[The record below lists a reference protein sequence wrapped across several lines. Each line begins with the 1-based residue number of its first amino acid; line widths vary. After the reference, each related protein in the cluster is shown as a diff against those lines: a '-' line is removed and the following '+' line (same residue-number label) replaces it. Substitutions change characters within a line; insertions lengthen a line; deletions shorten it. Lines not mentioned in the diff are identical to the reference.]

1 MSPYLVQE
9 DKDQRDQGRNKYIE
23 HKNLKYVIRNNTLE
37 SIKFRINRNLEDYV
51 RQGLSTDEVK
61 NSLSIYG

>member
-1 MSPYLVQE
+1 MSPYLVQG
-9 DKDQRDQGRNKYIE
+9 DKDHRDQGLNKYIE